1 MTTAKTKYVVAFAG
15 SRDDYQAALALHE
28 GGLLARLV
36 TDLYVPDRVANRLEH
51 FPDAVRRRLER
62 RYATGLPSKLV
73 RSVPQVVAY
82 RRVMERLHGQYRALR
97 VSDQLLGRYAAE
109 EARRA
114 RSASLV
120 YSYYWPGFLQR
131 SAGRGGPNIVF
142 QVHPV
147 PTHIKRVLAEDRERT
162 GINGWLDEE
171 EVLPASVAAEF
182 EASLHSADG
191 FIVPSSFVR
200 AGLLEVGIPGERI
213 AVVPYGCSPGGQD
226 ERGPDEARHGPLR
239 LLWVGQA
246 SYRKGAHHLLA
257 ALRSLP
263 PGTATLSMVCRSG
276 DLGLLGKLPP
286 GTEVV
291 RGVSSERLDELYA
304 SHDVFVM
311 PSLAEGFGLVYLEAM
326 SHGLPVIATGNTG
339 VADIAESD
347 AILILPPGA
356 PEPLANMLSTLAAD
370 RDGLA
375 ARRQAARQTAGK
387 MTWASFRSNLRSA
400 LDRLA
405 G

>member
-1 MTTAKTKYVVAFAG
+1 MAKTSYVVAFAG

-28 GGLLARLV
+28 GGLLSRLV
-36 TDLYVPDRVANRLEH
+36 TDSYVPDRVAARLDH
-51 FPDAVRRRLER
+51 MPDAVRNRLER
-62 RYATGLPSKLV
+62 RHAAGLPSKLV
-73 RSVPQVVAY
+73 RSLPQVVAY
-82 RRVMERLHGQYRALR
+82 RLVMEKLHGQYRALR
-97 VSDQLLGRYAAE
+97 VSDDLLGRYAAE

-120 YSYYWPGFLQR
+120 YSYYWPGFLR
-131 SAGRGGPNIVF
+131 GSAGTAGPNIVF

-162 GINGWLDEE
+162 GIDGWLDEE

-191 FIVPSSFVR
+191 FVVPSSFVR
-200 AGLLEVGIPGERI
+200 AGLLEIGVSAERI
-213 AVVPYGCSPGGQD
+213 AVVPYGCSQSTQHEGAQD
-226 ERGPDEARHGPLR
+226 QARKGPLR
-239 LLWVGQA
+239 MLWVGQA

-263 PGTATLSMVCRSG
+263 PGTATLTMVCRSG
-276 DLGLLGKLPP
+276 DLGLLGNLPP
-286 GTEVV
+286 GTELL
-291 RGVSSERLDELYA
+291 RGVSSEGLAELYA

-339 VADIAESD
+339 VADIAETD
-347 AILILPPGA
+347 AIIILPSGA
-356 PEPLANMLSTLAAD
+356 PEPLADMLSTLAAD
-370 RDGLA
+370 RNGLA
-375 ARRQAARQTAGK
+375 ARRQSAQKTADK
-387 MTWASFRSNLRSA
+387 MTWAGFRSNLRSA

-405 G
+405 Q